1 MDVVFEHADFDLA
14 NKNVMPANILLLDQA
29 DFTELF
35 KVVISDAGAAKMQ
48 SPLDF
53 ANADRFT
60 IL

>member
-1 MDVVFEHADFDLA
+1 MDIVLEHADFDLVD
-14 NKNVMPANILLLDQA
+14 KNVMPANVLLLNQA

-60 IL
+60 VL

>member
-14 NKNVMPANILLLDQA
+14 DKNVMSANVLLLDQA

-53 ANADRFT
+53 ANADRFSV
-60 IL
+60 L

>member
-14 NKNVMPANILLLDQA
+14 DKNVMSANVLLVDQA

-60 IL
+60 VL